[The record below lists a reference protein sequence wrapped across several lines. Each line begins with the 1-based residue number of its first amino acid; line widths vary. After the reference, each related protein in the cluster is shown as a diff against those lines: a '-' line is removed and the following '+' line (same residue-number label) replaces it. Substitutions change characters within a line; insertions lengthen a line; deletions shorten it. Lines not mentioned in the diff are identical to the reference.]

1 MITLDQLQLQ
11 TLAVL
16 GLTFALSVLAGGLFH
31 RSHFCTL
38 GAISDWVIMGDANRA
53 KQWAVAL
60 AVAIWGFGA
69 MSWLGWV
76 SPGNTIYASTQLPWL
91 SLWLGGAL
99 FGAGM
104 VLGSGC
110 TSKSLV
116 RLGAGNLKSLVVLM
130 AMGISALATL
140 RGLTAVWRV
149 NAIDLLTVGTGPGP
163 FLGQWLGHASGMTPS
178 WAGWVSACLVSGLLL
193 MWVFK
198 DRQTLQRAT
207 VFSGAGI
214 GALVVALWWVSGVLG
229 FVQEHPQTLEPAF
242 LATASGRMES
252 MSLTAPVAYWWDAFM
267 YFSDGS
273 KRVSTGM
280 VMVIGLLLGAFCSA
294 QWQGTFRWEGFTQT
308 ADLGRHLLGG
318 TLMGMGAVM
327 AMGCSIGQGLSGLS
341 TLSLGSGLAVFGIVL
356 GAVATLH
363 WQMYRAEL
371 SA

>member
-1 MITLDQLQLQ
+1 VITLEQLQLQ
-11 TLAVL
+11 TLLVL
-16 GLTFALSVLAGGLFH
+16 GLTGVLSGLAGGLFH

-60 AVAIWGFGA
+60 AVAILGFGG
-69 MSWLGWV
+69 MSSLGWV
-76 SPGNTIYASTQLPWL
+76 SPVNTMYGNTQLPWL

-99 FGAGM
+99 FGSGM

-149 NAIDLLTVGTGPGP
+149 HSIDLLTVGTGPGP
-163 FLGQWLGHASGMTPS
+163 FLGQWLGHATGLTPS
-178 WAGWVSACLVSGLLL
+178 WAGWVSACGVSGLLL
-193 MWVFK
+193 LWVFK
-198 DRQTLQRAT
+198 DRRTLDRSV
-207 VFSGAGI
+207 VFSGVCI
-214 GALVVALWWVSGVLG
+214 GAVVVALWWVSGVLG
-229 FVQEHPQTLEPAF
+229 FVPEHPQTLEPAF

-252 MSLTAPVAYWWDAFM
+252 MSLTAPVAFVLDAFM
-267 YFSDGS
+267 YFSDGG
-273 KRVSTGM
+273 KRLSVGM

-294 QWQGTFRWEGFTQT
+294 RWQGTFRWEGFTQT

-318 TLMGMGAVM
+318 ALMGMGAVM

-341 TLSLGSGLAVFGIVL
+341 TLSLGSCIAVFGIVL

-363 WQMYRAEL
+363 WQMYRAEVL
-371 SA
+371 A